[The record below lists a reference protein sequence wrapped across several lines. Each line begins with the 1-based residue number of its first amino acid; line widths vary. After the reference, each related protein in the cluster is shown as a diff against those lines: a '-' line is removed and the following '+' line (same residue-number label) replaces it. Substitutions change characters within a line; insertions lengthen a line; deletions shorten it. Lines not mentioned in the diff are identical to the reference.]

1 MKSAGKARNNGLYRH
16 IRTSKE
22 IIRNLLNDLPNNM
35 AENVK
40 RKKKKRAV
48 LIVLMTLVLAVLA
61 VVCVYETELN
71 KLDSNDGVDNSFYDS
86 QFKNKKVM
94 VIVPHEDDDLLIS
107 GQVLPP
113 MYKNGADV
121 RVVFA
126 TNGDKRVSAYTR
138 QSEACNALEKL
149 GIPREKVIF
158 LGYPDGTQLYVGKK
172 AFSFS
177 SGWDHTYA
185 GKGFKDYHFDR
196 FGTHAKYTAEN
207 MVDDIESVVLEYRPD
222 YILAIDFDTH
232 TDHRGVSISFEKAM
246 ERILK
251 KESGYTPKVLKCF
264 GYSLAWKSKPDFY
277 ALNIK
282 STVMQDREKNND
294 PSYETDVP
302 QYRWNNRVRLPID
315 KKSLSHSILRCS
327 EYKALSE
334 HLSQY
339 AYCYSER
346 IINGD
351 SVYWNRRTDSLT
363 YNADISVSSGDAS
376 LLNDFRLIGVG
387 NRTAGPNVKLENCVS
402 RFDKNDAQKTV
413 TVKFDSPKT
422 VSCVSLY
429 DNFGLNSNILG
440 GVITFSDGSKVEVP
454 ALNADGSET
463 RVVFEPK
470 HNITSFTFKVTE
482 YEGVAGLDEIEAFEN
497 ADYDMDFSLI
507 KLKNADTDDYIYN
520 YLITPDEKSLNL
532 GVYLS
537 NPNAGYTIKIIE
549 GDGVKLEGNT
559 LVFDDDFEK
568 CTVRAELNGDPSTY
582 DQITVKRLSERE
594 LKSYESFEKVNKTV
608 FKIDTLR
615 LKTKNLFVN
624 GYVYEELNDFVKSL
638 EKKAGIEIS
647 E

>member
-1 MKSAGKARNNGLYRH
+1 
-16 IRTSKE
+16 
-22 IIRNLLNDLPNNM
+22 M

-48 LIVLMTLVLAVLA
+48 LIVLMALVLAVLA

-107 GQVLPP
+107 GQVLPS

-172 AFSFS
+172 AYSFS
-177 SGWDHTYA
+177 SGRDHPYA

-302 QYRWNNRVRLPID
+302 QYRWNNRIRLPID

-497 ADYDMDFSLI
+497 ADYDMGFSLI

-549 GDGVKLEGNT
+549 GDSVKLEGNT

-615 LKTKNLFVN
+615 LKMKNLFVN

>member
-1 MKSAGKARNNGLYRH
+1 
-16 IRTSKE
+16 
-22 IIRNLLNDLPNNM
+22 M

-48 LIVLMTLVLAVLA
+48 LIVLMALVLAVLA

-107 GQVLPP
+107 GQVLPS

-172 AFSFS
+172 AYSFS
-177 SGWDHTYA
+177 SGRDHTYA

-302 QYRWNNRVRLPID
+302 QYRWNNRIRLPID

-497 ADYDMDFSLI
+497 ADYDMGFSLI
-507 KLKNADTDDYIYN
+507 KLKNADTDD
-520 YLITPDEKSLNL
+520 
-532 GVYLS
+532 
-537 NPNAGYTIKIIE
+537 
-549 GDGVKLEGNT
+549 
-559 LVFDDDFEK
+559 
-568 CTVRAELNGDPSTY
+568 
-582 DQITVKRLSERE
+582 
-594 LKSYESFEKVNKTV
+594 
-608 FKIDTLR
+608 
-615 LKTKNLFVN
+615 
-624 GYVYEELNDFVKSL
+624 
-638 EKKAGIEIS
+638 
-647 E
+647 

>member
-1 MKSAGKARNNGLYRH
+1 
-16 IRTSKE
+16 
-22 IIRNLLNDLPNNM
+22 M

-48 LIVLMTLVLAVLA
+48 LIVLMALVLAVLA

-302 QYRWNNRVRLPID
+302 QYRWNNRIRLPID

-497 ADYDMDFSLI
+497 ADYDMGFSLI

-624 GYVYEELNDFVKSL
+624 GYVYEKLNDFVKSL

>member
-1 MKSAGKARNNGLYRH
+1 
-16 IRTSKE
+16 
-22 IIRNLLNDLPNNM
+22 M

-48 LIVLMTLVLAVLA
+48 LIVLMALVLAVLA

-387 NRTAGPNVKLENCVS
+387 NRTAGLHVKLENCVS

-497 ADYDMDFSLI
+497 ADYDMGFSLI

-549 GDGVKLEGNT
+549 GDSVKLEGNT

-582 DQITVKRLSERE
+582 DQIIVKRLSERE

-615 LKTKNLFVN
+615 LKMKNLFVN

>member
-1 MKSAGKARNNGLYRH
+1 
-16 IRTSKE
+16 
-22 IIRNLLNDLPNNM
+22 M

-40 RKKKKRAV
+40 RKKKKRAA
-48 LIVLMTLVLAVLA
+48 LIVLMALVLAVLA

-107 GQVLPP
+107 GQVLPS

-172 AFSFS
+172 AYSFS

-196 FGTHAKYTAEN
+196 FGTHAQYTAEN
-207 MVDDIESVVLEYRPD
+207 MVDDIESVILEYRPD

-302 QYRWNNRVRLPID
+302 QYRWSSRVRLPID

-376 LLNDFRLIGVG
+376 LLNNFRLIGVG

-497 ADYDMDFSLI
+497 ADYDMGFSLI

-532 GVYLS
+532 GVNLS

-615 LKTKNLFVN
+615 LKVKNLFVN
-624 GYVYEELNDFVKSL
+624 GYVYEQLNDFVKSL
-638 EKKAGIEIS
+638 EKKAGIDIK
-647 E
+647 

>member
-1 MKSAGKARNNGLYRH
+1 
-16 IRTSKE
+16 
-22 IIRNLLNDLPNNM
+22 M

-48 LIVLMTLVLAVLA
+48 LIVLMALVLAVLA

-71 KLDSNDGVDNSFYDS
+71 KLDSNDGVGNSFYDS

-302 QYRWNNRVRLPID
+302 QYRWNNRIRLPID

-482 YEGVAGLDEIEAFEN
+482 YEGVAGLNEIEAFEN
-497 ADYDMDFSLI
+497 ADYDMGFSLI
-507 KLKNADTDDYIYN
+507 KLKNVDTDDYIYN

-549 GDGVKLEGNT
+549 GDGIKLEGNT

>member
-1 MKSAGKARNNGLYRH
+1 
-16 IRTSKE
+16 
-22 IIRNLLNDLPNNM
+22 M

-48 LIVLMTLVLAVLA
+48 LIVLMALVLAVLA

-107 GQVLPP
+107 GQVLPS

-264 GYSLAWKSKPDFY
+264 GYSLAWKSRPDFY

-497 ADYDMDFSLI
+497 ADYDMGFSLI

>member
-1 MKSAGKARNNGLYRH
+1 
-16 IRTSKE
+16 
-22 IIRNLLNDLPNNM
+22 M

-48 LIVLMTLVLAVLA
+48 LIVLMALVLAVLA

-302 QYRWNNRVRLPID
+302 QYRWNNRIRLPID

-387 NRTAGPNVKLENCVS
+387 NRTAGLHVKLENCVS

-537 NPNAGYTIKIIE
+537 DPNAGYTIKIIE
-549 GDGVKLEGNT
+549 GDSVKLEGNT

-568 CTVRAELNGDPSTY
+568 MYGSRGA
-582 DQITVKRLSERE
+582 QRR
-594 LKSYESFEKVNKTV
+594 SF
-608 FKIDTLR
+608 
-615 LKTKNLFVN
+615 NL
-624 GYVYEELNDFVKSL
+624 
-638 EKKAGIEIS
+638 
-647 E
+647 

>member
-1 MKSAGKARNNGLYRH
+1 
-16 IRTSKE
+16 
-22 IIRNLLNDLPNNM
+22 M

-48 LIVLMTLVLAVLA
+48 LIVLMALVLAVLA

-387 NRTAGPNVKLENCVS
+387 NRTAGPNVKLEKCVS

-497 ADYDMDFSLI
+497 ADYDMGFSLI

-559 LVFDDDFEK
+559 LVFDDNFEK

-615 LKTKNLFVN
+615 LKMKNLFVN
-624 GYVYEELNDFVKSL
+624 GYVYEKLNDFVKSL

>member
-1 MKSAGKARNNGLYRH
+1 
-16 IRTSKE
+16 
-22 IIRNLLNDLPNNM
+22 M

-48 LIVLMTLVLAVLA
+48 LIVLMALVLAVLA

-107 GQVLPP
+107 GQVLPS

-302 QYRWNNRVRLPID
+302 QYRWNNRIRLPID

-497 ADYDMDFSLI
+497 ADYDMGFSLI

-559 LVFDDDFEK
+559 LVFDDNFEK

-615 LKTKNLFVN
+615 LKMKNLFVN
-624 GYVYEELNDFVKSL
+624 GYVYEKLNDFVKSL

>member
-1 MKSAGKARNNGLYRH
+1 
-16 IRTSKE
+16 
-22 IIRNLLNDLPNNM
+22 M

-40 RKKKKRAV
+40 RKKKKRAA
-48 LIVLMTLVLAVLA
+48 LIVLMALVLAVLA

-107 GQVLPP
+107 GQVLPS

-172 AFSFS
+172 AYSFS

-196 FGTHAKYTAEN
+196 FGTHAQYTAEN
-207 MVDDIESVVLEYRPD
+207 MVDDIESVILEYRPD

-302 QYRWNNRVRLPID
+302 QYRWSSRVRLPID

-376 LLNDFRLIGVG
+376 LLNNFRLIGVG

-402 RFDKNDAQKTV
+402 RFDKSDAQKTV

-497 ADYDMDFSLI
+497 ADYDMGFSLI

-532 GVYLS
+532 GIYLS

-615 LKTKNLFVN
+615 LKVKNLFVN
-624 GYVYEELNDFVKSL
+624 GYVYEQLNDFVKSL
-638 EKKAGIEIS
+638 EKKAGIDIK
-647 E
+647 

>member
-1 MKSAGKARNNGLYRH
+1 
-16 IRTSKE
+16 
-22 IIRNLLNDLPNNM
+22 M

-48 LIVLMTLVLAVLA
+48 LIVLMALVLAVLA

-172 AFSFS
+172 AYSFS
-177 SGWDHTYA
+177 SGRDHTYA

-440 GVITFSDGSKVEVP
+440 GVITFNDGSKVEVP

-497 ADYDMDFSLI
+497 ADYDMGFSLI

-532 GVYLS
+532 GAYAS
-537 NPNAGYTIKIIE
+537 DPNAGYTIK
-549 GDGVKLEGNT
+549 
-559 LVFDDDFEK
+559 
-568 CTVRAELNGDPSTY
+568 
-582 DQITVKRLSERE
+582 
-594 LKSYESFEKVNKTV
+594 
-608 FKIDTLR
+608 
-615 LKTKNLFVN
+615 
-624 GYVYEELNDFVKSL
+624 
-638 EKKAGIEIS
+638 
-647 E
+647 

>member
-1 MKSAGKARNNGLYRH
+1 
-16 IRTSKE
+16 
-22 IIRNLLNDLPNNM
+22 M

-48 LIVLMTLVLAVLA
+48 LIVLMALVLAVLA

-107 GQVLPP
+107 GQVLRLCT
-113 MYKNGADV
+113 KDGADV

-315 KKSLSHSILRCS
+315 KKSFSHSILRCS

-497 ADYDMDFSLI
+497 ADYDMGFSLI

-549 GDGVKLEGNT
+549 GDSVKLEGNT

-608 FKIDTLR
+608 FKIDALR

>member
-1 MKSAGKARNNGLYRH
+1 
-16 IRTSKE
+16 
-22 IIRNLLNDLPNNM
+22 M

-48 LIVLMTLVLAVLA
+48 LIVLMALVLAVLA

-302 QYRWNNRVRLPID
+302 QYRWNNRIRLPID

-387 NRTAGPNVKLENCVS
+387 NRTAGLHVKLENCVS

-429 DNFGLNSNILG
+429 DNFGLNSNMLG

-537 NPNAGYTIKIIE
+537 DPNAGYTIKIIE
-549 GDGVKLEGNT
+549 GDSVKLEGNT

-624 GYVYEELNDFVKSL
+624 GYVYEELNDFVNHLKR
-638 EKKAGIEIS
+638 KPA
-647 E
+647 

>member
-1 MKSAGKARNNGLYRH
+1 
-16 IRTSKE
+16 
-22 IIRNLLNDLPNNM
+22 M

-48 LIVLMTLVLAVLA
+48 LIVLMALVLAVLA

-497 ADYDMDFSLI
+497 ADYDMGFSLI

-549 GDGVKLEGNT
+549 GGGVKLEGNT

-615 LKTKNLFVN
+615 LKMKNLFVN
-624 GYVYEELNDFVKSL
+624 GYVYEKLYDFVKSL

>member
-1 MKSAGKARNNGLYRH
+1 
-16 IRTSKE
+16 
-22 IIRNLLNDLPNNM
+22 M

-40 RKKKKRAV
+40 RKKKKRAA
-48 LIVLMTLVLAVLA
+48 LIVLMALVLAVLA

-107 GQVLPP
+107 GQVLPS

-126 TNGDKRVSAYTR
+126 TNGDKSVSAYTR

-172 AFSFS
+172 AYSFS

-196 FGTHAKYTAEN
+196 FGTHAQYTAEN

-302 QYRWNNRVRLPID
+302 QYRWSSRVRLPID

-376 LLNDFRLIGVG
+376 LLNNFRLIGVG

-402 RFDKNDAQKTV
+402 RFDKSDAQKTV

-497 ADYDMDFSLI
+497 ADYDMGFSLI

-532 GVYLS
+532 GVNLS

-615 LKTKNLFVN
+615 LKMKNLFVN
-624 GYVYEELNDFVKSL
+624 GYVYEKLNDFVKSL

>member
-1 MKSAGKARNNGLYRH
+1 
-16 IRTSKE
+16 
-22 IIRNLLNDLPNNM
+22 M

-48 LIVLMTLVLAVLA
+48 LIVLMALVLAVLA

-94 VIVPHEDDDLLIS
+94 VIDPHEDDDLLIS

-302 QYRWNNRVRLPID
+302 QYRWNNRIRLPID

-387 NRTAGPNVKLENCVS
+387 NRTAGLHVKLENCVS

-497 ADYDMDFSLI
+497 ADYDMGFSLI

-532 GVYLS
+532 GAYAS
-537 NPNAGYTIKIIE
+537 DPNAGYTIKIIE
-549 GDGVKLEGNT
+549 GDSVKLEGNT

-615 LKTKNLFVN
+615 LKMKNLFVN

>member
-1 MKSAGKARNNGLYRH
+1 
-16 IRTSKE
+16 
-22 IIRNLLNDLPNNM
+22 M

-48 LIVLMTLVLAVLA
+48 LIVLMALVLAVLA

-302 QYRWNNRVRLPID
+302 QYRWNNRIRLPID

-497 ADYDMDFSLI
+497 ADYDMGFSLI
-507 KLKNADTDDYIYN
+507 KLKNADTNDYIYN

-549 GDGVKLEGNT
+549 GDSVKLEGNT

-615 LKTKNLFVN
+615 LKMKNLFVN

>member
-1 MKSAGKARNNGLYRH
+1 
-16 IRTSKE
+16 
-22 IIRNLLNDLPNNM
+22 M

-48 LIVLMTLVLAVLA
+48 LIVLMALVLAVLA

-246 ERILK
+246 EERILK

-387 NRTAGPNVKLENCVS
+387 NRTAGLHVKLENCVS

-497 ADYDMDFSLI
+497 ADYDMGFSLI

-549 GDGVKLEGNT
+549 GDSVKLEGNT

-582 DQITVKRLSERE
+582 DQIIVKRLSERE

-615 LKTKNLFVN
+615 LKMKNLFVN

>member
-1 MKSAGKARNNGLYRH
+1 
-16 IRTSKE
+16 
-22 IIRNLLNDLPNNM
+22 M

-48 LIVLMTLVLAVLA
+48 LIVLMALVLAVLA

-107 GQVLPP
+107 GQVLPS

-158 LGYPDGTQLYVGKK
+158 LGYPDRTQLYVGKK

-251 KESGYTPKVLKCF
+251 KESGYTPKVLKSF

-387 NRTAGPNVKLENCVS
+387 NRTAGLHVKLENCVS

-497 ADYDMDFSLI
+497 ADYDMGFSLI

-549 GDGVKLEGNT
+549 GDSVKLEGNT

>member
-1 MKSAGKARNNGLYRH
+1 
-16 IRTSKE
+16 
-22 IIRNLLNDLPNNM
+22 M

-107 GQVLPP
+107 GQVLPS

-568 CTVRAELNGDPSTY
+568 CTVRAELNDDPSTY

-615 LKTKNLFVN
+615 LKMKNLFVN
-624 GYVYEELNDFVKSL
+624 GYVYEKLNDFVKSL
-638 EKKAGIEIS
+638 EKKAGIAIS

>member
-1 MKSAGKARNNGLYRH
+1 
-16 IRTSKE
+16 
-22 IIRNLLNDLPNNM
+22 M

-48 LIVLMTLVLAVLA
+48 LIVLMALVLAVLA

-107 GQVLPP
+107 GQVLPS

-277 ALNIK
+277 AINIK

-302 QYRWNNRVRLPID
+302 QYRWSSRVRLPID

-497 ADYDMDFSLI
+497 ADYDMGFSLI

-532 GVYLS
+532 GVNLS

-568 CTVRAELNGDPSTY
+568 CTVRAELNDDPSTY

-624 GYVYEELNDFVKSL
+624 GYVYEKLHDFVKSL
-638 EKKAGIEIS
+638 EKKAGIDIK
-647 E
+647 

>member
-1 MKSAGKARNNGLYRH
+1 
-16 IRTSKE
+16 
-22 IIRNLLNDLPNNM
+22 M

-40 RKKKKRAV
+40 RKKKKRAA
-48 LIVLMTLVLAVLA
+48 LIVLMALVLAVLA

-107 GQVLPP
+107 GQVLPS

-126 TNGDKRVSAYTR
+126 TNGDKSVSAYTR

-172 AFSFS
+172 AYSFS

-196 FGTHAKYTAEN
+196 FGTHAQYTAEN
-207 MVDDIESVVLEYRPD
+207 MVDDIESVILEYRPD

-302 QYRWNNRVRLPID
+302 QYRWSSRVRLPID

-402 RFDKNDAQKTV
+402 RFDKSDAQKTV

-497 ADYDMDFSLI
+497 ADYDMGFSLI

-532 GVYLS
+532 GVNLS

-582 DQITVKRLSERE
+582 DQITIKRLSERE

-615 LKTKNLFVN
+615 LKMKNLFVN
-624 GYVYEELNDFVKSL
+624 GYVYEQLNDFVKSL
-638 EKKAGIEIS
+638 EKKAGIEIK
-647 E
+647 

>member
-1 MKSAGKARNNGLYRH
+1 
-16 IRTSKE
+16 
-22 IIRNLLNDLPNNM
+22 M

-40 RKKKKRAV
+40 RKKKKRAA
-48 LIVLMTLVLAVLA
+48 LIVLMALVLAVLA

-107 GQVLPP
+107 GQVLPS

-126 TNGDKRVSAYTR
+126 TNGDKSVSAYTR

-172 AFSFS
+172 AYSFS

-196 FGTHAKYTAEN
+196 FGTHAQYTAEN
-207 MVDDIESVVLEYRPD
+207 MVDDIESVILEYRPD

-302 QYRWNNRVRLPID
+302 QYRWSSRVRLPID

-387 NRTAGPNVKLENCVS
+387 DRTAGSNVKLENCVS

-497 ADYDMDFSLI
+497 ADYDMGFSLI

-532 GVYLS
+532 GVNLS

-615 LKTKNLFVN
+615 LKMKNLFVN
-624 GYVYEELNDFVKSL
+624 GYVYEQLNDFVKSL
-638 EKKAGIEIS
+638 EKKAGIEIK
-647 E
+647 

>member
-1 MKSAGKARNNGLYRH
+1 
-16 IRTSKE
+16 
-22 IIRNLLNDLPNNM
+22 M

-40 RKKKKRAV
+40 RKKKKRAA
-48 LIVLMTLVLAVLA
+48 LIVLMALVLAVLA

-107 GQVLPP
+107 GQVLPS

-172 AFSFS
+172 AYSFS

-196 FGTHAKYTAEN
+196 FGTHAQYTAEN
-207 MVDDIESVVLEYRPD
+207 MVDDIESVILEYRPD

-302 QYRWNNRVRLPID
+302 QYRWSSRVRLPID

-376 LLNDFRLIGVG
+376 LLNNFRLIGVG

-402 RFDKNDAQKTV
+402 RFDKSDAQKTV

-497 ADYDMDFSLI
+497 ADYDMGFSLI

-532 GVYLS
+532 GINLS

-615 LKTKNLFVN
+615 LKVKNLFVN
-624 GYVYEELNDFVKSL
+624 GYVYEKLNDFVKSL

>member
-1 MKSAGKARNNGLYRH
+1 
-16 IRTSKE
+16 
-22 IIRNLLNDLPNNM
+22 
-35 AENVK
+35 
-40 RKKKKRAV
+40 
-48 LIVLMTLVLAVLA
+48 
-61 VVCVYETELN
+61 
-71 KLDSNDGVDNSFYDS
+71 
-86 QFKNKKVM
+86 
-94 VIVPHEDDDLLIS
+94 
-107 GQVLPP
+107 
-113 MYKNGADV
+113 
-121 RVVFA
+121 
-126 TNGDKRVSAYTR
+126 
-138 QSEACNALEKL
+138 
-149 GIPREKVIF
+149 
-158 LGYPDGTQLYVGKK
+158 
-172 AFSFS
+172 
-177 SGWDHTYA
+177 
-185 GKGFKDYHFDR
+185 
-196 FGTHAKYTAEN
+196 
-207 MVDDIESVVLEYRPD
+207 MVDDIESVILEYRPD

-302 QYRWNNRVRLPID
+302 QYRWSSRVRLPID
-315 KKSLSHSILRCS
+315 KKSLSHSMLRCS

-376 LLNDFRLIGVG
+376 LLNNFRLIGVG

-497 ADYDMDFSLI
+497 ADYDMGFSLI

-532 GVYLS
+532 GVNLS

-615 LKTKNLFVN
+615 LKVKNLFVN
-624 GYVYEELNDFVKSL
+624 GYVYEKLNDFVKSL
-638 EKKAGIEIS
+638 EKKAGIDIK
-647 E
+647 

>member
-1 MKSAGKARNNGLYRH
+1 
-16 IRTSKE
+16 
-22 IIRNLLNDLPNNM
+22 M

-48 LIVLMTLVLAVLA
+48 LIVLMALVLAVLA

-107 GQVLPP
+107 GQVLPS

-222 YILAIDFDTH
+222 YILAIDFYTH

-251 KESGYTPKVLKCF
+251 KESGYTPKVLKSF

-376 LLNDFRLIGVG
+376 LLNDFGLIGVG

-497 ADYDMDFSLI
+497 ADYDMGFSLI

-520 YLITPDEKSLNL
+520 YLLTPDEKSLNL
-532 GVYLS
+532 GAYAS
-537 NPNAGYTIKIIE
+537 DPNAGYTIKIIE
-549 GDGVKLEGNT
+549 GDSVKLEGNT

-615 LKTKNLFVN
+615 LKMKNLFVN

>member
-1 MKSAGKARNNGLYRH
+1 
-16 IRTSKE
+16 
-22 IIRNLLNDLPNNM
+22 M

-40 RKKKKRAV
+40 RKKKKRAA
-48 LIVLMTLVLAVLA
+48 LIVLMALVLAVLV

-107 GQVLPP
+107 GQVLPS

-126 TNGDKRVSAYTR
+126 TNGDKSVSAYTR

-172 AFSFS
+172 AYSFS

-196 FGTHAKYTAEN
+196 FGTHAQYTAEN
-207 MVDDIESVVLEYRPD
+207 MVDDIESVILEYRPD

-302 QYRWNNRVRLPID
+302 QYRWSSRVRLPID

-376 LLNDFRLIGVG
+376 LLNNFRLIGVG

-402 RFDKNDAQKTV
+402 RFDKSDAQKTV

-497 ADYDMDFSLI
+497 ADYDMGFSLI

-532 GVYLS
+532 GVNLS

-582 DQITVKRLSERE
+582 DQITVKRLSERG

-615 LKTKNLFVN
+615 LKMKNLFVN
-624 GYVYEELNDFVKSL
+624 GYVYEKLNDFVKSL
-638 EKKAGIEIS
+638 EKKAGIEIK
-647 E
+647 

>member
-1 MKSAGKARNNGLYRH
+1 
-16 IRTSKE
+16 
-22 IIRNLLNDLPNNM
+22 M

-48 LIVLMTLVLAVLA
+48 LIVLMALVLAVLA

-107 GQVLPP
+107 GQVLPS

-126 TNGDKRVSAYTR
+126 TNGDKSVSAYTR

-172 AFSFS
+172 AYSFS

-196 FGTHAKYTAEN
+196 FGTHAQYTAEN
-207 MVDDIESVVLEYRPD
+207 MVDDIESVILEYRPD

-302 QYRWNNRVRLPID
+302 QYRWSSRVRLPID

-376 LLNDFRLIGVG
+376 LLNNFRLIGVG

-402 RFDKNDAQKTV
+402 RFDKSDAQKTV

-497 ADYDMDFSLI
+497 ADYDMGFSLI

-532 GVYLS
+532 GVNLS

-615 LKTKNLFVN
+615 LKMKNLFVN
-624 GYVYEELNDFVKSL
+624 GYVYEKLNDFVKSL

>member
-1 MKSAGKARNNGLYRH
+1 
-16 IRTSKE
+16 
-22 IIRNLLNDLPNNM
+22 M

-40 RKKKKRAV
+40 RKKKKRAA
-48 LIVLMTLVLAVLA
+48 LIVLMALVLAVLA

-107 GQVLPP
+107 GQVLPS

-196 FGTHAKYTAEN
+196 FGTHAQYTAEN
-207 MVDDIESVVLEYRPD
+207 MVDDIESVILEYRPD

-302 QYRWNNRVRLPID
+302 QYRWSSRVRLPID

-402 RFDKNDAQKTV
+402 RFDKSDAQKTV

-497 ADYDMDFSLI
+497 ADYDMGFSLI

-532 GVYLS
+532 GVNLS

-615 LKTKNLFVN
+615 LKMKNLFVN
-624 GYVYEELNDFVKSL
+624 GYVYEQLNDFVKSL
-638 EKKAGIEIS
+638 EKKAGIDIK
-647 E
+647 

>member
-1 MKSAGKARNNGLYRH
+1 
-16 IRTSKE
+16 
-22 IIRNLLNDLPNNM
+22 M

-48 LIVLMTLVLAVLA
+48 LIVLMALVLAVLA

-482 YEGVAGLDEIEAFEN
+482 YEGVAGLNEIEAFEN
-497 ADYDMDFSLI
+497 ADYDMGFSLI

>member
-1 MKSAGKARNNGLYRH
+1 
-16 IRTSKE
+16 
-22 IIRNLLNDLPNNM
+22 M

-48 LIVLMTLVLAVLA
+48 LIVLMALVLAVLA

-497 ADYDMDFSLI
+497 ADYDMGFSLI

-568 CTVRAELNGDPSTY
+568 CTVRAELNDDPSTY

-638 EKKAGIEIS
+638 EKKAGIEIG

>member
-1 MKSAGKARNNGLYRH
+1 
-16 IRTSKE
+16 
-22 IIRNLLNDLPNNM
+22 M

-48 LIVLMTLVLAVLA
+48 LIVLMALVLAVLA

-172 AFSFS
+172 AYSFS
-177 SGWDHTYA
+177 SGRDHTYA

-251 KESGYTPKVLKCF
+251 KESGYTPKVLKSF

-351 SVYWNRRTDSLT
+351 
-363 YNADISVSSGDAS
+363 
-376 LLNDFRLIGVG
+376 
-387 NRTAGPNVKLENCVS
+387 
-402 RFDKNDAQKTV
+402 FDKNDAQKTV

-497 ADYDMDFSLI
+497 ADYDMGFSLI

-537 NPNAGYTIKIIE
+537 NLNAGYTIKIIE
-549 GDGVKLEGNT
+549 GDSVKLEGNT

>member
-1 MKSAGKARNNGLYRH
+1 
-16 IRTSKE
+16 
-22 IIRNLLNDLPNNM
+22 M

-48 LIVLMTLVLAVLA
+48 LIVLMALVLAVLA

-497 ADYDMDFSLI
+497 ADYDMGFSLI

-549 GDGVKLEGNT
+549 GGGVKLEGNT

-624 GYVYEELNDFVKSL
+624 GYVYEKLNDFVKSL
-638 EKKAGIEIS
+638 EKKVGIEIS

>member
-1 MKSAGKARNNGLYRH
+1 
-16 IRTSKE
+16 
-22 IIRNLLNDLPNNM
+22 M

-48 LIVLMTLVLAVLA
+48 LIVLMALVLAVLA

-107 GQVLPP
+107 GQVLPS

-302 QYRWNNRVRLPID
+302 QYRWNNRIRLPID

-454 ALNADGSET
+454 ALNTDGSET

-497 ADYDMDFSLI
+497 ADYDMGFSLI

-549 GDGVKLEGNT
+549 GDSVKLEGNT

>member
-1 MKSAGKARNNGLYRH
+1 
-16 IRTSKE
+16 
-22 IIRNLLNDLPNNM
+22 M

-48 LIVLMTLVLAVLA
+48 LIVLMALVLAVLA

-302 QYRWNNRVRLPID
+302 QYRWNNRIRLPID

-387 NRTAGPNVKLENCVS
+387 NRTAGLHVKLENCVS

-537 NPNAGYTIKIIE
+537 DPNAGYTIKIIE
-549 GDGVKLEGNT
+549 GDSVKLEGNT

-624 GYVYEELNDFVKSL
+624 RYVYEELNDFVKSL

>member
-1 MKSAGKARNNGLYRH
+1 
-16 IRTSKE
+16 
-22 IIRNLLNDLPNNM
+22 M

-40 RKKKKRAV
+40 RKKKKRAA
-48 LIVLMTLVLAVLA
+48 LIVLMALVLAVLA

-107 GQVLPP
+107 GQVLPS

-497 ADYDMDFSLI
+497 ADYDMGFSLI

-537 NPNAGYTIKIIE
+537 NLNAGYTIKIIE
-549 GDGVKLEGNT
+549 GDSVKLEGNT